1 MKTGLMAVAVAGM
14 LGSGAAVAKGG
25 DGNELLAQCQ
35 QYIKY
40 RDSESFDSFA
50 ADTCS
55 GFLQG
60 VVSTVGFYSEIL
72 KKDEKFCLADN
83 VTNSQIVRI
92 VVKYLKDNP
101 KELNKGRALLAWSA
115 LQDAY
120 PCK

>member
-1 MKTGLMAVAVAGM
+1 MKAWIGAVALAGM
-14 LGSGAAVAKGG
+14 LGSGAAMAKGG

-40 RDSESFDSFA
+40 MDSENFNNYA

-60 VVSTVGFYSEIL
+60 VVSTVIFYSEIL
-72 KKDEKFCLADN
+72 KKDEKFCLPNN
-83 VTNSQIVRI
+83 VTNSQVVRV

-101 KELNKGRALLAWSA
+101 KLLNEGRTGLAWYA
-115 LQDAY
+115 LKDAY